1 MNTTINIR
9 HLIAVVVA
17 ALLVF
22 IACKKVPV
30 GYISSQVRYVSDTIR
45 VPKGTN
51 FSTDARGFEVDG
63 SSYPI
68 SVKLLEVR
76 DLATGKP
83 VSFFTDKHDVTVFT
97 ALFDPNTDTTVELLN
112 KKRKTESLAP
122 VKMIEKSG
130 QLMFNTG
137 TIDIPN
143 GNYTFDIQLNNGSGQ
158 RIFKDISTIQIQ
170 DIPFKVENSGGTAW
184 FQDNSTISGDIGVP
198 TITFKKLNNDGY
210 QVRLKITDKT
220 GTPFNPKAGELIKR
234 GDRPTFETY
243 AKFHPVQYTDTTMVC
258 DFELTP
264 FPMLEFPGYGYLMY
278 YRIPSKFVTIDPGIT
293 TTPASIYSV
302 NPRFAIRVLQTGTY
316 EVTVKI
322 PYVTRKG
329 G

>member
-9 HLIAVVVA
+9 RLVAVA
-17 ALLVF
+17 FAGLLAF

-30 GYISSQVRYVSDTIR
+30 GYISDQIRYVSDTIR

-51 FSTDARGFEVDG
+51 YSTDARGFEVDG

-76 DLATGKP
+76 DAATGKP
-83 VSFFTDKHDVTVFT
+83 VSFFTDKHDVYIFT
-97 ALFDPNTDTTVELLN
+97 ALFDPNSDTTVALLD
-112 KKRKTESLAP
+112 KKRKKESLPP
-122 VKMIEKSG
+122 VQMVEKSG

-137 TIDIPN
+137 TMDIPN

-158 RIFKDISTIQIQ
+158 KIFKDISTIQIQ
-170 DIPFKVENSGGTAW
+170 DIPFKIESSGGTAW
-184 FQDNSTISGDIGVP
+184 FQDNTTTSGDIGVP
-198 TITFKKLNNDGY
+198 TITFKKLSNDGF
-210 QVRLKITDKT
+210 QVRLKITDKQ
-220 GTPFNPKAGELIKR
+220 GTPFNPKKGELIKR

-264 FPMLEFPGYGYLMY
+264 FPMLEYPGYGYLMY
-278 YRIPSKFVTIDPGIT
+278 YRIPSNFVTVDAGVTP
-293 TTPASIYSV
+293 TPASIYSV
-302 NPRFAIRVLQTGTY
+302 NPRFAIRVLQAGTY
-316 EVTVKI
+316 EVTVKVPKVI
-322 PYVTRKG
+322 RKG